1 MTNSAHYSGMAGRL
15 YAFLFGFLWTLA
27 ASPQTAPTEEQLRLF
42 QQLPESERQAI
53 IEAVL
58 QSADTST
65 ARDAPI
71 DFPDLVSPLDED
83 EDEVEVDEDMEEI
96 EADPMNLF
104 GLGLDGEETQEE
116 LELTFYEKE
125 FELEPF
131 GYDLFAAAP
140 STFAPATDI
149 PVPPEYKIGPGD
161 TIEVQL
167 FGKENRQYSLVV
179 NRDGTINFPS
189 LGPVS
194 ATGQSFQELK
204 QQLLDR
210 ISENLLGTSAAI
222 TMGALRSI
230 RVFLLGDARAPGS
243 YTVSGLSTITNAL
256 YVSGGVSEIGSLRN
270 VQLRRGGRL
279 IKTLDLYDLLIRG
292 DTSQDVRLQSGD
304 VIFIPPVGETVAVG
318 GYVKRPAIY
327 ELKKARTA
335 KEVIALAGGLM
346 YDAYPGRARLERINQ
361 DWEREF
367 QSVDL
372 ASEEGLTKELRAG
385 DILLV
390 PPVLERYRGGVE
402 LAGHV
407 LRPGDFEWRE
417 GMRLTDL
424 IPSLADLKPQSDI
437 NYVLIRRE
445 TWPQKRVKALSAD
458 LEQAILYPDSP
469 DNILLE
475 PRDVVTVFD
484 LKPERAELVEPLL
497 DELKLQATSEDPFE
511 KVTIG
516 GRVRAPGTF
525 PYERGMRVSDLI
537 RAGANLSE
545 AAYELSAE
553 MARFEIV
560 EGTIRRTR
568 VIQINPEA
576 ALGGEPGADILLE
589 PYDSLQ
595 IREVQEW
602 RDQLSVEI
610 TGEVR
615 FPGVYSFNP
624 GDTLVSVIER
634 AGGLTDQA
642 FPQGGIFLREELR
655 ERESEQIDLLTQRI
669 ESDLASLALQ
679 AANENAAVQQA
690 QSAGNALLSKLRNT
704 QATGRLVIDL
714 ESMLANPDNADVAV
728 LLKNNDQLMI
738 PDVSQDVTVLGEV
751 QFPTSHLFIE
761 GLDRNGYIDRSGG
774 MTINAAEKQVYLVRA
789 NGAVLTGKSGW
800 FGRGDSTRVQ
810 PGDTIVVPL
819 DTQKVS
825 KLQLWTNVTSVIY
838 NLSVAVAA
846 INGLND

>member
-1 MTNSAHYSGMAGRL
+1 MFLIGIIWSLMALAQSG
-15 YAFLFGFLWTLA
+15 
-27 ASPQTAPTEEQLRLF
+27 PTDEQLRLF
-42 QQLPESERQAI
+42 QQLPESERRAI

-58 QSADTST
+58 QSADGGTS
-65 ARDAPI
+65 DSPI
-71 DFPDLVSPLDED
+71 DFPDLVTPLDDEDGEEESEDDIEED
-83 EDEVEVDEDMEEI
+83 EDDKLD
-96 EADPMNLF
+96 LF
-104 GLGLDGEETQEE
+104 LLGGEEAQEE
-116 LELTFYEKE
+116 LELTFYEKA

-194 ATGQSFQELK
+194 ATGQSFQDLK
-204 QQLLDR
+204 QQILDR
-210 ISENLLGTSAAI
+210 ISENMLGTSAAI

-270 VQLRRGGRL
+270 VQLRRAGRL

-292 DTSQDVRLQSGD
+292 DTSQDARLQSGD
-304 VIFIPPVGETVAVG
+304 VIFIPPIGETVAVG

-327 ELKKARTA
+327 ELKNKRTA
-335 KEVIALAGGLM
+335 GKIIELAGGLM
-346 YDAYPGRARLERINQ
+346 YDAFPERARLERINEN
-361 DWEREF
+361 WEREF
-367 QSVDL
+367 LNIDL
-372 ASEEGLTKELRAG
+372 STPEGLNNKLRAG

-390 PPVLERYRGGVE
+390 PPVLERYRGGVR

-407 LRPGDFEWRE
+407 LRSGDFEWHE

-437 NYVLIRRE
+437 NYALIRRE
-445 TWPQKRVKALSAD
+445 TWPEKRVKALSAD
-458 LEQAILYPDSP
+458 LENAINHPDSS
-469 DNILLE
+469 DNVLLE

-497 DELKLQATSEDPFE
+497 EELRLQATSEDPFE
-511 KVTIG
+511 KVSIG
-516 GRVRAPGTF
+516 GRVRAPGTYPF
-525 PYERGMRVSDLI
+525 ERGMRVSDLL

-545 AAYELSAE
+545 AAYELNAE
-553 MARFEIV
+553 MARFEIID
-560 EGTIRRTR
+560 GTIRRTR
-568 VIQINPEA
+568 VISINPEA
-576 ALGGEPGADILLE
+576 ALMGDPEADILLE

-615 FPGVYSFNP
+615 FPGNYSFNP

-642 FPQGGIFLREELR
+642 FPQGGIFLREQLR
-655 ERESEQIDLLTQRI
+655 EREIEQIDLLTQRI

-704 QATGRLVIDL
+704 RATGRLVIDL
-714 ESMLANPDNADVAV
+714 QAMLVNPDNPDMAV
-728 LLKNNDQLMI
+728 LLKDNDELMI
-738 PDVSQDVTVLGEV
+738 PDISQDVTVLGEV
-751 QFPTSHLFIE
+751 QFPTSHLYIE
-761 GLDRNGYIDRSGG
+761 GLDRSGYVDRSGG

-789 NGAVLTGKSGW
+789 NGAVFTGKTGW
-800 FGRGDSTRVQ
+800 FGRGDSMRVE

-825 KLQLWTNVTSVIY
+825 KLQLWTNVTGVIY
-838 NLSVAVAA
+838 NLSIAVAA